1 MPGSTTTGS
10 KREHAA
16 QIAED
21 RLHKGDMVFLQ
32 AGDLVLADLEL
43 VEARGLEV
51 DEWELTGEL
60 RPVEKRVGEE
70 AAYLYRGSR
79 VTRGSGRGIVVATGV
94 ETEYGEIL
102 KQPWELKIRK
112 LPPLIKRQS
121 CILLVLLLPPF
132 LAALG
137 RHDGNALTLLLCLAT
152 AVVLVLLQNSE
163 LFRYLLTSSEA
174 RRLEARGI
182 DIRDATCLDD
192 VSRLDVVCLDK
203 TGILTTLD
211 IEVGGLH
218 FAGETPDAV
227 SFLPDDKRG
236 TLTGIA
242 CALCNDVFF
251 LERRHQADPI
261 DKALI
266 SFALQHGFDI
276 DQLAAQYKRVY
287 DKPFDSEDRY
297 MAAGFELGSNPAS
310 SCILGEKTGAGA
322 CSEQIGSGLAGLGD
336 QTLYFVKGDPE
347 FILKMCTGYMTAS
360 GSVRNVDGDFLVSI
374 KTATD
379 SANQQGDI
387 AVALG
392 YSPGTAIPPKRY
404 TFLCLIQLQNPLRP
418 GVPDEVRW
426 LKDVG
431 IRPIMLTGDR
441 PEAAMAIGKKAGIGP
456 DSSYCLTGKAIAQM
470 ALEEVARQ
478 AAYVSIFARLLPS
491 QKGILVRLLQ
501 ERGHSVAMVGD
512 GANDTVALRV
522 ADVGISFGKSS
533 SPLAKRVSRILIQD
547 LADLL
552 TIIAGAKRIE
562 RWFKCFML
570 FRVAALISMPV
581 GLYAWM
587 LG

>member
-10 KREHAA
+10 ERERAA

-21 RLHKGDMVFLQ
+21 RLHKGDMVLLQ
-32 AGDLVLADLEL
+32 AGDLVPADLEL

-60 RPVEKRVGEE
+60 RPIEKRVGEE
-70 AAYLYRGSR
+70 AVYLYRGSR
-79 VTRGSGRGIVVATGV
+79 VTRGSGKGIVVATGA

-102 KQPWELKIRK
+102 KQPREQEMRRV
-112 LPPLIKRQS
+112 PPLIRGQY

-137 RHDGNALTLLLCLAT
+137 RYDRNALTSLLCLAA
-152 AVVLVLLQNSE
+152 AVIMVLLQNSA

-174 RRLEARGI
+174 RRLEAQGI
-182 DIRDATCLDD
+182 NIRDATCLDD

-203 TGILTTLD
+203 TGVLTTLD
-211 IEVGGLH
+211 IKVGGIH
-218 FAGETPDAV
+218 FAGETPDAA
-227 SFLPDDKRG
+227 SFLPGDERG

-261 DKALI
+261 DRALI
-266 SFALQHGFDI
+266 SFAQQHGFDI

-297 MAAGFELGSNPAS
+297 MAAGFELG
-310 SCILGEKTGAGA
+310 
-322 CSEQIGSGLAGLGD
+322 D
-336 QTLYFVKGDPE
+336 QTLYFAKGDPE
-347 FILKMCTGYMTAS
+347 VILKICTGYMTAL
-360 GSVRNVDGDFLVSI
+360 GSVRRVDGDFLVSI
-374 KTATD
+374 RAATD

-387 AVALG
+387 AIALG
-392 YSPGTAIPPKRY
+392 YSPGTTIPPKRY
-404 TFLCLIQLQNPLRP
+404 SFLCLIQLQNPLRP
-418 GVPDEVRW
+418 EVPDEVRW
-426 LKDVG
+426 LEDVG

-441 PEAAMAIGKKAGIGP
+441 PEAAMAVGKKAGIGP
-456 DSSYCLTGKAIAQM
+456 RYCLTGKAIAQM
-470 ALEEVARQ
+470 ASEEVARQ

-501 ERGHSVAMVGD
+501 SRGHSVAMVGE
-512 GANDTVALRV
+512 GANDAVALRA
-522 ADVGISFGKSS
+522 ADVGISFGESS
-533 SPLAKRVSRILIQD
+533 SPLAKRVSRILIHD
-547 LADLL
+547 LADLP

-562 RWFKCFML
+562 RWLKYLML
-570 FRVAALISMPV
+570 FRVAALISMLV